1 MRVDEIKASRK
12 KNNEMRC
19 IIEDLLL
26 AVLFSNGNQW
36 ETHMKILEGNY
47 NPLDI
52 LESGHE
58 DENDDIED
66 ENSFHDTR

>member
-1 MRVDEIKASRK
+1 
-12 KNNEMRC
+12 
-19 IIEDLLL
+19 
-26 AVLFSNGNQW
+26 
-36 ETHMKILEGNY
+36 MKILEGNY

>member
-1 MRVDEIKASRK
+1 MRR
-12 KNNEMRC
+12 

-26 AVLFSNGNQW
+26 AVLFNNGNQW
-36 ETHMKILEGNY
+36 ETHMKILERNY
-47 NPLDI
+47 NPMDI

-58 DENDDIED
+58 DKNDDIED

>member
-1 MRVDEIKASRK
+1 MRH
-12 KNNEMRC
+12 

-66 ENSFHDTR
+66 ENSFHDTSQSMRHEVGWKIN

>member
-1 MRVDEIKASRK
+1 MRRV
-12 KNNEMRC
+12 
-19 IIEDLLL
+19 IEDLL
-26 AVLFSNGNQW
+26 AVLFSNGKQW
-36 ETHMKILEGNY
+36 ETHMKIVEGNY

-52 LESGHE
+52 LESGHG

>member
-1 MRVDEIKASRK
+1 MRR
-12 KNNEMRC
+12 

-26 AVLFSNGNQW
+26 AILFSDGNKW

-52 LESGHE
+52 LESGQE

>member
-1 MRVDEIKASRK
+1 MRRV
-12 KNNEMRC
+12 
-19 IIEDLLL
+19 IEDLL
-26 AVLFSNGNQW
+26 AVLFSNGKQW
-36 ETHMKILEGNY
+36 ETHMKIVEGNY

-58 DENDDIED
+58 DENDDTED